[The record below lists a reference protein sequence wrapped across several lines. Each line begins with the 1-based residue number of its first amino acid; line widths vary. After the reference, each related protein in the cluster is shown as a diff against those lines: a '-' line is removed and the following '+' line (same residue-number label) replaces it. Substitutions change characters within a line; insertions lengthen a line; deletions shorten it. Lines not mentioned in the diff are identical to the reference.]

1 MILLPDSLIRICKP
15 SGIIIKADNVP
26 FRASLLFMNLGLE
39 TGDKATDDSHTRYL
53 QTMGTYLTYKNSNW
67 NLDGAFYYQMGK
79 NKAAE
84 KVSALMGSIQARLY
98 V

>member
-1 MILLPDSLIRICKP
+1 MFRSGLLYCL
-15 SGIIIKADNVP
+15 
-26 FRASLLFMNLGLE
+26 

-79 NKAAE
+79 NKTAD
-84 KVSALMGSIQARLY
+84 KVSALMGSIQAAYTFDHTWGAVAQPIIRHN

>member
-1 MILLPDSLIRICKP
+1 MQTVWYHY
-15 SGIIIKADNVP
+15 KADNVP
-26 FRASLLFMNLGLE
+26 FGASLLFMNLGLE

-79 NKAAE
+79 NKTAD
-84 KVSALMGSIQARLY
+84 KVSDPNVYNPSTNARGY
-98 V
+98 